1 MFTPSLQDI
10 VRNMRE
16 AEQAKQVPETPVVP
30 TGVLRPVE
38 YLEVTADLM
47 LPVLKALVQGQPLST
62 LVAGVPEGRLQRS
75 AKEAMGAGADPGA
88 YMVHGHGDLSKLRWC
103 LSLSWRL

>member
-16 AEQAKQVPETPVVP
+16 AEQAKMVPETPIVP

-47 LPVLKALVQGQPLST
+47 LPVLKALVQGQPLSPQPQALNPNPSYSAT
-62 LVAGVPEGRLQRS
+62 LQCAMQPQR
-75 AKEAMGAGADPGA
+75 
-88 YMVHGHGDLSKLRWC
+88 LRWISAQPRC
-103 LSLSWRL
+103 SA